1 MDAALKKKERERET
15 NPTPN
20 MTMVSVLPTSQGH
33 SWNEMFIK
41 EGREGGGR
49 EREREREELLLWL
62 SGLRTQLVSIHNNAG
77 LDPCPCSVG

>member
-1 MDAALKKKERERET
+1 MDAALKKKRERET
-15 NPTPN
+15 NHTPN

-49 EREREREELLLWL
+49 ERERERGVTIVAQWVKNP
-62 SGLRTQLVSIHNNAG
+62 TSIY
-77 LDPCPCSVG
+77 P

>member
-1 MDAALKKKERERET
+1 
-15 NPTPN
+15 

-49 EREREREELLLWL
+49 ERERVKEKSHKAKKKKKKLDLN
-62 SGLRTQLVSIHNNAG
+62 SG
-77 LDPCPCSVG
+77 P